1 MAEFRHRRHKY
12 IVDEWI
18 TKMAIPISAVVSI
31 FMVVQNRL
39 DWSRILTLRFLVT
52 VLFVFGVAIATAYL
66 VGLRFWKKYYSDNY
80 E

>member
-1 MAEFRHRRHKY
+1 
-12 IVDEWI
+12 
-18 TKMAIPISAVVSI
+18 
-31 FMVVQNRL
+31 
-39 DWSRILTLRFLVT
+39 